1 VKQLGRELENDPRPK
16 MKENIAKLQQKMA
29 KMAKKAAR
37 SK

>member
-1 VKQLGRELENDPRPK
+1 VEKLRSELENDPRPK
-16 MKENIAKLQQKMA
+16 MRAKIEKLQEEMK

>member
-1 VKQLGRELENDPRPK
+1 VAQLRRELENDPRPK
-16 MKENIAKLQQKMA
+16 MKENIAKFQLAMA